1 MGAAKKQSFFLLS
14 DCVSGYEISTAPLGL
29 SARITDIGA
38 IHGAKRSRHPQSL
51 QSARSAGPCLDHSFA
66 VVFRSSHR
74 TAGARQRVGDDVAGR
89 RTRGSGTEERRV

>member
-66 VVFRSSHR
+66 VVFRSSGR
-74 TAGARQRVGDDVAGR
+74 AAGTGQCVRDDLAGGWA
-89 RTRGSGTEERRV
+89 RGSGCEKG